1 MSEIEDI
8 LKRIKRSVYL
18 TDPDA
23 QILLYGS
30 YARGDYDERSDIDL
44 IILLDKKKITRE
56 DEKRIKYLYNGK
68 EFQDELDLNLY
79 DYGARFYDPSLGR
92 FTGVDPLPKPHE
104 SVYAAFSNNPIV
116 FVDPDGRDTLDIIKN
131 DAGKWSVSNT
141 QIVKGDD
148 VFRVNTGDET

>member
-30 YARGDYDERSDIDL
+30 YARGDYDDRSDIDL

-56 DEKRIKYLYNGK
+56 DEKRIKYPLYSI
-68 EFQDELDLNLY
+68 EFDVGRIISPIIISKKDWDYKHNVTPLY
-79 DYGARFYDPSLGR
+79 ENVQSEGIQL
-92 FTGVDPLPKPHE
+92 
-104 SVYAAFSNNPIV
+104 
-116 FVDPDGRDTLDIIKN
+116 
-131 DAGKWSVSNT
+131 
-141 QIVKGDD
+141 
-148 VFRVNTGDET
+148 

>member
-79 DYGARFYDPSLGR
+79 DYGARFYDPTIAR
-92 FTGVDPLPKPHE
+92 FHTIDPLAQDYSFQSPFL
-104 SVYAAFSNNPIV
+104 YA
-116 FVDPDGRDTLDIIKN
+116 G
-131 DAGKWSVSNT
+131 
-141 QIVKGDD
+141 
-148 VFRVNTGDET
+148 